1 VVIEE
6 IMCNPSL
13 GKKTAIFINIFLIFL
28 LVFGILVK
36 TASINKPDIKKN
48 IPMPKEEDEIR
59 GFSDILK

>member
-1 VVIEE
+1 
-6 IMCNPSL
+6 MSHPSL
-13 GKKTAIFINIFLIFL
+13 GKKTAIFINILLIFIL
-28 LVFGILVK
+28 TFGILIK